1 MLHLS
6 RNTKANK
13 MNEATF
19 TFRVDEDLTDKSTN
33 AAKGWD
39 RTGAQLLR
47 DFMRDFVK
55 QQQEQTAHDAWFRR
69 EVAIGVAAGDVVP
82 AAKAEADA
90 AAWRLKMRTKLT
102 GAKRVRNA

>member
-19 TFRVDEDLTDKSTN
+19 TFLVDEDLTDEFTN

-55 QQQEQTAHDAWFRR
+55 QQQEQAAHDA
-69 EVAIGVAAGDVVP
+69 
-82 AAKAEADA
+82 
-90 AAWRLKMRTKLT
+90 
-102 GAKRVRNA
+102 